1 MTDNPA
7 DDLDQRDLSE
17 VADEALDSE
26 EKQEVTRR
34 LYDFVVRMREK
45 AGISTSRK
53 IKPTAK
59 NVQRW
64 DPAQYSRKN

>member
-7 DDLDQRDLSE
+7 HDLNQRDLSE
-17 VADEALDSE
+17 VADEALNSE

-45 AGISTSRK
+45 AGIKTSRK
-53 IKPTAK
+53 IKPKAK
-59 NVQRW
+59 HVQRW
-64 DPAQYSRKN
+64 NPAQNSRKH

>member
-7 DDLDQRDLSE
+7 DDLNQRDLSE
-17 VADEALDSE
+17 VADGALNPE

-45 AGISTSRK
+45 AGIKTSRK
-53 IKPTAK
+53 IKPKAK
-59 NVQRW
+59 HVQRW
-64 DPAQYSRKN
+64 TPAQNSRKH

>member
-7 DDLDQRDLSE
+7 DDLNERDLSE
-17 VADEALDSE
+17 VADEALNPE

-45 AGISTSRK
+45 AGIKTSRT
-53 IKPTAK
+53 IKPKAQH
-59 NVQRW
+59 VQRW
-64 DPAQYSRKN
+64 DPAQNSRKH